1 MFNSHENASCRA
13 VGVEQIR
20 KPNRWPVIDMTATG
34 RNIVRLRK
42 QAGMTV
48 RDLQTVFGF
57 SNPQAIYKWQRGQAM
72 PSLDNMVILAVV
84 LGVGMEEIL
93 VCKESVQTRI
103 TA

>member
-1 MFNSHENASCRA
+1 MNT
-13 VGVEQIR
+13 
-20 KPNRWPVIDMTATG
+20 WPVVDMTATG

-48 RDLQTVFGF
+48 RDLQDIFGF

-72 PSLDNMVILAVV
+72 PTIDNLVVLAAV
-84 LGVGMEEIL
+84 LGVGLDDIII
-93 VCKESVQTRI
+93 VGDPFRVKN

>member
-1 MFNSHENASCRA
+1 MNT
-13 VGVEQIR
+13 
-20 KPNRWPVIDMTATG
+20 WPVVDMTATG

-48 RDLQTVFGF
+48 RDLQDAFGF

-72 PSLDNMVILAVV
+72 PTIDNLVVLAAA
-84 LGVGMEEIL
+84 LGVGLDDIII
-93 VCKESVQTRI
+93 VGDPFRVKI

>member
-1 MFNSHENASCRA
+1 MHT
-13 VGVEQIR
+13 
-20 KPNRWPVIDMTATG
+20 WPVVDMTATG

-48 RDLQTVFGF
+48 RDLQDAFGF

-72 PSLDNMVILAVV
+72 PTIDNLVVLAAV
-84 LGVGMEEIL
+84 LGVGLDDIII
-93 VCKESVQTRI
+93 VGDSFRVKI

>member
-1 MFNSHENASCRA
+1 MHT
-13 VGVEQIR
+13 
-20 KPNRWPVIDMTATG
+20 WPVVDMTATG

-48 RDLQTVFGF
+48 RDLQDIFGF

-72 PSLDNMVILAVV
+72 PTIGNLVVLAAA
-84 LGVGMEEIL
+84 LGVGLDDIIIVDDPL
-93 VCKESVQTRI
+93 RVKI

>member
-1 MFNSHENASCRA
+1 MNT
-13 VGVEQIR
+13 
-20 KPNRWPVIDMTATG
+20 WPVVDMTATG

-48 RDLQTVFGF
+48 RDLQDIFGF

-72 PSLDNMVILAVV
+72 PTIDNLVVLAAV
-84 LGVGMEEIL
+84 LGVGLDDIII
-93 VCKESVQTRI
+93 VGNPFRVKN

>member
-1 MFNSHENASCRA
+1 MNT
-13 VGVEQIR
+13 
-20 KPNRWPVIDMTATG
+20 WPIVDMTATG

-48 RDLQTVFGF
+48 RDLQDIFGF

-72 PSLDNMVILAVV
+72 PTIDNLVVLAAV
-84 LGVGMEEIL
+84 LGVGLDDIII
-93 VCKESVQTRI
+93 VGDPFRVKN

>member
-1 MFNSHENASCRA
+1 MNT
-13 VGVEQIR
+13 
-20 KPNRWPVIDMTATG
+20 WPVVDMTATG

-48 RDLQTVFGF
+48 RDLQDIFGF

-72 PSLDNMVILAVV
+72 PTIDNLVVLAAA
-84 LGVGMEEIL
+84 LGVGLDDIII
-93 VCKESVQTRI
+93 VGDPFRVKI

>member
-1 MFNSHENASCRA
+1 MNT
-13 VGVEQIR
+13 
-20 KPNRWPVIDMTATG
+20 WPVVDMTATG

-48 RDLQTVFGF
+48 RDLQDIFGF

-72 PSLDNMVILAVV
+72 PTIDNLVVLAAG
-84 LGVGMEEIL
+84 LGVGLDDIII
-93 VCKESVQTRI
+93 VGDPFRVKN

>member
-1 MFNSHENASCRA
+1 MNT
-13 VGVEQIR
+13 
-20 KPNRWPVIDMTATG
+20 WPVVDMTATG

-48 RDLQTVFGF
+48 RDLQNVFGF

-72 PSLDNMVILAVV
+72 PTIDNLVVLAAV
-84 LGVGMEEIL
+84 LGVGLDDIII
-93 VCKESVQTRI
+93 VGDSFRVKI

>member
-1 MFNSHENASCRA
+1 MHT
-13 VGVEQIR
+13 
-20 KPNRWPVIDMTATG
+20 WPVVDMTATG

-48 RDLQTVFGF
+48 RDLQDIFGF

-72 PSLDNMVILAVV
+72 PTIDNLVVLAAV
-84 LGVGMEEIL
+84 LGVGLDDIII
-93 VCKESVQTRI
+93 VSDPFRVKI

>member
-1 MFNSHENASCRA
+1 MHT
-13 VGVEQIR
+13 
-20 KPNRWPVIDMTATG
+20 WPVVDMTATG

-48 RDLQTVFGF
+48 RDLQDVFGF

-72 PSLDNMVILAVV
+72 PTIDNLVVLAAA
-84 LGVGMEEIL
+84 LGVGLDDIII
-93 VCKESVQTRI
+93 VGDPFRVKI